1 MRPGNAQSPGE
12 SGIHGSDQH
21 ATLLIGSATEGQC
34 YRRSKATMRQGEHRA
49 QLTGSG

>member
-21 ATLLIGSATEGQC
+21 ATLFRSATEGQC
-34 YRRSKATMRQGEHRA
+34 YRRSKATMRQGEDRA
-49 QLTGSG
+49 QLTGSA